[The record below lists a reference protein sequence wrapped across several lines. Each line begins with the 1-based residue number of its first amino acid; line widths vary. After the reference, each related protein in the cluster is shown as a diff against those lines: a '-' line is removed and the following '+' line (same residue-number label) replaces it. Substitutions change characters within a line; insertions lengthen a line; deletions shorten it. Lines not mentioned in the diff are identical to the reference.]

1 MDHVVSGFNFK
12 TNMKYEIA
20 LMYFAI
26 GNVVSSG
33 RGVDLTLELQY
44 GASYGNLFTNIHFGA
59 ATEPF
64 GWVVRGQD
72 GSGYN
77 TFWNLRTDSDTL
89 ALPPGTWAPRPTFVN
104 AEKASMVGSVG
115 VVKQAHELSATA
127 AAAII
132 QLPCKCHYADTSTQ
146 A

>member
-26 GNVVSSG
+26 GNVVTSG

-44 GASYGNLFTNIHFGA
+44 GASYGNLFTNIHLGA
-59 ATEPF
+59 GTSPF
-64 GWVVRGQD
+64 GWVARGQD

-77 TFWNLRTDSDTL
+77 TFWNIRTDTDTL
-89 ALPPGTWAPRPTFVN
+89 TLPPATWAPRPTFVN
-104 AEKASMVGSVG
+104 AEQATMVRLLVMDDKGMPY
-115 VVKQAHELSATA
+115 KL
-127 AAAII
+127 
-132 QLPCKCHYADTSTQ
+132 
-146 A
+146 